1 MRSMRG
7 TMRWWWAVLLI
18 VLVAGGCAGGPEPQR
33 VLPAP
38 AGTKPA
44 ALKAI
49 SEGND
54 LFEQE
59 QWAGAKARYEAAIA
73 ADPTLAEA
81 HFNLA
86 LALDRLGKQTLARKH
101 YLEAANYAPGHKEIW
116 NSRPLRRHG
125 NVVPKSEDFS
135 APTPGLP
142 GGGLGGGGGGGGGGG
157 HGH

>member
-1 MRSMRG
+1 MRG
-7 TMRWWWAVLLI
+7 TMRWCWAVLLI
-18 VLVAGGCAGGPEPQR
+18 VIVPGGCAGGPEPER

-44 ALKAI
+44 ALKAV
-49 SEGND
+49 SEGNH
-54 LFEQE
+54 LFEHD
-59 QWAGAKARYEAAIA
+59 QWAAAKAQYEAAIA

-81 HFNLA
+81 HYNLA

-125 NVVPKSEDFS
+125 NVVPKPEYDYS
-135 APTPGLP
+135 APTARPGLGAP
-142 GGGLGGGGGGGGGGG
+142 GGGE
-157 HGH
+157 HDH